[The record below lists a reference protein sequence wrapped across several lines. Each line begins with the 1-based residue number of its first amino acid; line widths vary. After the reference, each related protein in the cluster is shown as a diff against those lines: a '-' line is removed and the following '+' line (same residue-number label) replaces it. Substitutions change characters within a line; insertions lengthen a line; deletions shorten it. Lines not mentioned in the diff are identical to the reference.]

1 MNTIYMKRI
10 QALLLL
16 VLLSSFALAQP
27 STLLQFLE
35 KQPQVKSIEE
45 LETNDFFTEKYKIM
59 VEQPLDH
66 KHPKKGTFLQRVI
79 ISNKSVDQPVVFITE
94 GYNGGY
100 AERQRYINELSP
112 ILEANQICMDH
123 RYFGESMPDP
133 LNWDYL
139 TVRNAAADH
148 HEVIQMMRKYYEGKW
163 ITTGI
168 SKGGQ
173 TVVYHRWLYPNDVD
187 VSIPYVAPLNFGV
200 EDGRHEPFI
209 ANTTGTPEGRK
220 KVRDFQLYGLKNRT
234 EFVPMLQDFCKEKNF
249 HPRLD
254 PEELLDYV
262 VLEYSYGFWQYGTP
276 VDAIPALDA
285 GNEVIFKHLVR
296 VSTPMYLS
304 DEGIEI
310 FLSFYVQAARELG
323 YYGYDTE
330 PFKDYLH
337 IKSAEGWLKKI
348 YIPKDIKAK
357 YNPKTAREVKKFIDT
372 TDARILF
379 IYGEW
384 DPWSASAFEVPKKDN
399 FLKIVKPEGSHNARI
414 GNLPDDQKALVKAK
428 LEEWLEMP
436 VNIEIEE

>member
-1 MNTIYMKRI
+1 MKRF
-10 QALLLL
+10 QTLLLL
-16 VLLSSFALAQP
+16 LLLSTFVFAQYP
-27 STLLQFLE
+27 SLEAFL
-35 KQPQVKSIEE
+35 KDQPQVKSIEK
-45 LETNDFFTEKYKIM
+45 LETTDFFSEKYKVM

-66 KHPKKGTFLQRVI
+66 QHPKKGTFLQRVI
-79 ISNKSVDQPVVFITE
+79 ISNKGVDRPVVFITE

-100 AERQRYINELSP
+100 AENPRYINELSP

-148 HEVIQMMRKYYEGKW
+148 HEVIQMMKKYYEGKW

-173 TVVYHRWLYPNDVD
+173 TVVYHRWLYPEDVD
-187 VSIPYVAPLNFGV
+187 VSIPYVAPLNFTV

-209 ANTTGTPEGRK
+209 ANIAGTPEGRK
-220 KVRDFQLYGLKNRT
+220 KVRDLQLYVLKHRDK
-234 EFVPMLQDFCKEKNF
+234 FVLMLKKYCEERQL
-249 HPRLD
+249 HPRLE
-254 PEELLDYV
+254 PEEMLDYV

-276 VDAIPALDA
+276 INEIPATDA
-285 GNEVIFKHLVR
+285 GDDVIFDHLVKI
-296 VSTPMYLS
+296 SSPMYLS
-304 DEGIEI
+304 DEGVNI
-310 FLSFYVQAARELG
+310 FLSFYIQAARELG

-337 IKSAEGWLKKI
+337 IKTAEGWMTKI
-348 YIPKDIKAK
+348 YLPKDVKVK
-357 YNPKTAREVKKFIDT
+357 YQPKTALAVKKFIDT
-372 TDARILF
+372 TDSRILF

-384 DPWSASAFEVPKKDN
+384 DPWSASAFEVPQKDN
-399 FLKIVKPEGSHNARI
+399 FLKIVKPKGSHNARI
-414 GNLPDDQKALVKAK
+414 GNLPEDQKAQVKAK

-436 VNIEIEE
+436 VNIEE